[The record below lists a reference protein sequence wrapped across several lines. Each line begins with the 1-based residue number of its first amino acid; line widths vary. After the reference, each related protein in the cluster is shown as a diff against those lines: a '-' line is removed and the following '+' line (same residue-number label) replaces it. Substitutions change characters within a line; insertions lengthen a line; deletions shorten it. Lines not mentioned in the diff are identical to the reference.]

1 MSEIYKNEKNEK
13 NSIYPKNVISKKMP
27 RNARILISFKELEW
41 LEKNEKMKKTTSTKK
56 M

>member
-1 MSEIYKNEKNEK
+1 
-13 NSIYPKNVISKKMP
+13 MP

-56 M
+56 NVISKNAKNTR

>member
-1 MSEIYKNEKNEK
+1 MT
-13 NSIYPKNVISKKMP
+13 PKKLHLPKKCNFKKMPKMP

-41 LEKNEKMKKTTSTKK
+41 LGKNEKMKKLHLPKK